1 VTVGGAIFP
10 ALGVGFVA
18 GVPAGGVRRALAVGA
33 GLGHNLAALL
43 PGVDPTAIVLLGMC
57 GYLTGVTQAPL
68 TSAVISME
76 LTDNSS
82 MLLPILA
89 TVLLARGASTLVCHT
104 PVYKALALR
113 LLAAEPAMAA
123 RKTT

>member
-1 VTVGGAIFP
+1 LFSP
-10 ALGVGFVA
+10 
-18 GVPAGGVRRALAVGA
+18 ALAVGA

-43 PGVDPTAIVLLGMC
+43 PGVDPTAVVLLGMC

-76 LTDNSS
+76 LTDNSD

-89 TVLLARGASTLVCHT
+89 TVLLARGASALVCHT

-113 LLAAEPAMAA
+113 LLAAEPASGPTS
-123 RKTT
+123 KETT